1 MITGVFFGFV
11 LFCFFTFKQVTLQSN
26 IHRTPIA
33 LQNSRALRKM
43 KATSV
48 SSGFRVLNYKD
59 DANQLGNLRQV
70 N

>member
-26 IHRTPIA
+26 IHITPIA
-33 LQNSRALRKM
+33 LKNSRALRKM